1 MSEPSASRQLPDLVF
16 LGFNKRVVALDRYSG
31 ELAWEWKAP
40 KGSGYPALL
49 LDGDR
54 LIVCVQGYTWCLAPT
69 TGEVVWENEL
79 KGMGTGIP
87 CIATVRGTSSGAAA
101 KLAQDAAA
109 AAAASGATS

>member
-1 MSEPSASRQLPDLVF
+1 MSEAPESRQLPDLVF

-31 ELAWEWKAP
+31 ELVWDWKAP
-40 KGSGYPALL
+40 KSSGYPALL

-54 LIVCVQGYTWCLAPT
+54 LIVCVQGYTWCIAPT
-69 TGEVVWENEL
+69 TGQVVWENEL

-101 KLAQDAAA
+101 KLAADAA
-109 AAAASGATS
+109 AAAASGAS